1 MFGWELPPYNSGGL
15 GTACEGLSRAL
26 VAQNINL
33 IFVLPKTIP
42 LAHPPFRVLFAG
54 LEGIAVRRLEG
65 FLYPY
70 VTEKE
75 YKSARPDGHR
85 GDLYG
90 LNLLEE
96 VRLYAWRARELASN
110 EDFDIIHAHDWLSFP
125 AGIVAREVSGKPLVV
140 HVHATEFDRT
150 GGHSTNQAVYE
161 IEKEGMEKADAIITV
176 SEWTKNMVIRHYGIR
191 PEKITV
197 VHNGIDS
204 DNYRRLSARLT
215 ELKQAGYKVVLFV
228 GRVTLQKGPDYFV
241 TLAERVL
248 KHCPKTYFILAG
260 SGDMLGA
267 VVEAAAGLGL
277 SHRFIFPGFL
287 RGEELD
293 ALYQAADL
301 YVLPSVSEPF
311 GITPLEA
318 MRNGTPVIISK
329 QSGVSE
335 VIRHCLKVDF
345 WDIDDMADKILTT
358 LRYGSLHG
366 QLKDSGLEEV
376 RTFNWNVPAQ
386 KCKNVYEQ
394 VMAW

>member
-318 MRNGTPVIISK
+318 LANGTPVLVSK

-335 VIRHCLKVDF
+335 VLRHALKADF
-345 WDIDDMADKILTT
+345 WDVEEMTNQIVSVLKH
-358 LRYGSLHG
+358 GSLRQALVEHG
-366 QLKDSGLEEV
+366 QKEAGGV
-376 RTFNWNVPAQ
+376 TWRAAAR
-386 KCKNVYEQ
+386 KCAELYAK
-394 VMAW
+394 MI